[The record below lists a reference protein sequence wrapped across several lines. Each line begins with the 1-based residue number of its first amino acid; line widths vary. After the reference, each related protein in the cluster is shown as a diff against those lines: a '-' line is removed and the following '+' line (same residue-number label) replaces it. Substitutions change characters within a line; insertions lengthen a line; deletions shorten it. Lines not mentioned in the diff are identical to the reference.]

1 MTWLKE
7 LPDTPPAAW
16 TAIAK
21 KIDAYANVAVIDCPF
36 CGEEH
41 RHGIHEDGSVG
52 WRMSHCRDNKLDTGH
67 PPVFVLTNKPAESTT
82 LYRLRDIA
90 GRLLYVGIAG
100 NPGRRFDQHAKD
112 KAWWGEVASV
122 NLQHFD
128 SRPEALK
135 AEREAIELELP
146 VYNVVHN
153 RKKAKKGAKAPA
165 STIGVLPCDHCGEPI
180 AEGYIQACRRQA
192 SEVREAWEAWEQRNP
207 PSWTPLP
214 IHELFDLPDHVQ
226 WDVTCKSCDQIP
238 DSDTLYALHV
248 ERGSTVHDFH
258 RQVAHIMTKGWA
270 EGTDIGALLTKWKTV
285 AL

>member
-1 MTWLKE
+1 MTWIKE

-16 TAIAK
+16 TVVAK

-41 RHGIHEDGSVG
+41 RHGIHDDGSVG
-52 WRMSHCRDNKLDTGH
+52 WRMSHCRDNKLDSGH
-67 PPVFVLTNKPAESTT
+67 PPVFVLANKPAESTT

-135 AEREAIELELP
+135 AEREAIELEHP

-153 RKKAKKGAKAPA
+153 RKKAKKTAKAPA
-165 STIGVLPCDHCGEPI
+165 STIGALMCDHCGDPI
-180 AEGYIQACRRQA
+180 AAGYMQVCKH
-192 SEVREAWEAWEQRNP
+192 EARTVQVAYERFRQRNP
-207 PSWTPLP
+207 PSWDPVPMDELLALP
-214 IHELFDLPDHVQ
+214 RRIAWEL
-226 WDVTCKSCDQIP
+226 TCTRCDSTP
-238 DSDTLYALHV
+238 DSDSLYAL
-248 ERGSTVHDFH
+248 ELEPGYDVHDFH
-258 RQVAHIMTKGWA
+258 RMVAHAMTKGWA
-270 EGTDIGALLTKWKTV
+270 RGTDVGRLLQRWKTV
-285 AL
+285 AK